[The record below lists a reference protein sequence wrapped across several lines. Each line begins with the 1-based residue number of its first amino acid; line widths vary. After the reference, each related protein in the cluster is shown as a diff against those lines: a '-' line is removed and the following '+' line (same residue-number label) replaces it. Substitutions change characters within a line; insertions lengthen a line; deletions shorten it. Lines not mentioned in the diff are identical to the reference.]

1 MKKLSAAV
9 ALIAVALYW
18 LADTLLTLTGW
29 WRLLITILAQPFTGL
44 RGYAFDL
51 WVSSDQYV
59 NTVFR
64 GNPDHTISGRVGY
77 YAQQGREGYQFA
89 EKVID
94 GLFYLVI
101 RQRNHCAQSIEPG
114 VEGR

>member
-1 MKKLSAAV
+1 MKKVNAAIV
-9 ALIAVALYW
+9 LLAVALYW
-18 LADTLLTLTGW
+18 LADTLLTVTGW
-29 WRLLITILAQPFTGL
+29 WRLFVTLLAQPFKGL

-77 YAQQGREGYQFA
+77 HARRGREGYQFA

-101 RQRNHCAQSIEPG
+101 RQRNHCAQSIEPDE
-114 VEGR
+114 VE